1 MILGPD
7 SAPEAGRKTAFGRRL
22 RGKEAKRVP
31 SALGGMREQGGT
43 RNTTSAGG
51 AFPVVRQATVRA
63 KMPAPLCC
71 HVRVSGQVLRYAAKA
86 AVDEKPVAGGVLV
99 EVPRLPKTVLGE
111 HR

>member
-1 MILGPD
+1 MRSLTGVASGDVRSTPESRHKRRVRLM
-7 SAPEAGRKTAFGRRL
+7 SANDP
-22 RGKEAKRVP
+22 KRTL
-31 SALGGMREQGGT
+31 S
-43 RNTTSAGG
+43 SIH
-51 AFPVVRQATVRA
+51 
-63 KMPAPLCC
+63 LCC

>member
-7 SAPEAGRKTAFGRRL
+7 SAPEAGRKTVFDRGL

-43 RNTTSAGG
+43 RNATSAGG